1 MLVGG
6 EVGTELEAAVAL
18 VGGFLGR
25 MGDEEEEEHSHCDV
39 DDYRGLAHLIE
50 SREKER
56 ENERERDLLKMFG

>member
-56 ENERERDLLKMFG
+56 E

>member
-25 MGDEEEEEHSHCDV
+25 MGDEEEEEEHSHCDV

-50 SREKER
+50 SRVKER
-56 ENERERDLLKMFG
+56 E